1 MRWANTPKT
10 KLLLKQ
16 SKRRNCT
23 MSASIDSTRSW
34 LCTART
40 DDVVKRSL
48 KVSLLVGSILVAIN
62 HGDLLMNGAAGSELF
77 WKVPMTYCVPYA
89 VSTFAS
95 VDALRRG
102 K

>member
-1 MRWANTPKT
+1 
-10 KLLLKQ
+10 
-16 SKRRNCT
+16 
-23 MSASIDSTRSW
+23 MSASIESHTSW
-34 LCTART
+34 LSTART
-40 DDVVKRSL
+40 EDVVKRSL

-62 HGDLLMNGAAGSELF
+62 HGDLLLNGAAGSELL
-77 WKVPMTYCVPYA
+77 WKIPMTYCVPYA